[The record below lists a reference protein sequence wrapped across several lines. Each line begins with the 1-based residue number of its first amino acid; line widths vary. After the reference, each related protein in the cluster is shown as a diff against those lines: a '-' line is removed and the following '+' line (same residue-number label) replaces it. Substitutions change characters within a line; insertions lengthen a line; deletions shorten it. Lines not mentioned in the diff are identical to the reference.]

1 MKYVYVCISFKNYVD
16 AKSFE
21 RTRKYKKAVEIQQAL
36 GIKNIVVDICTSKNR
51 KKQNLEAILKNKEN
65 VIVVSDITSL
75 GKNEEIAAVYQRILE
90 TENEILI
97 CYFNECGVLKAEE
110 PSTVSLQFEKINK
123 TTCATFDMAGFLSP
137 TQYRKTSTRMLDP
150 RIIEGYWQIE
160 RGEKT
165 QREIIESIGTSKNT
179 FIRRI
184 DEYVGTDGWVERY
197 KKEIEDFNFRN
208 SPTKLGN
215 VPADAIK
222 LYEYFEANKDLKTR
236 DECSQGYPIGA
247 ILTFTDIELEL
258 LGKMHS
264 VEEEKE
270 KIDHSS
276 EKFKSLCDEYD
287 KLSDR
292 YTVTAHHLYRH
303 MLRYRKYLKRLKYR
317 Q

>member
-197 KKEIEDFNFRN
+197 SKELEDYEFRN

-215 VPADAIK
+215 IPEDAIK
-222 LYEYFEANKDLKTR
+222 FYNYLEKNKHLTPNVE
-236 DECSQGYPIGA
+236 DERGYPITEMMTEAG
-247 ILTFTDIELEL
+247 IELEL
-258 LGKMHS
+258 LEQLQLAEQKGKK
-264 VEEEKE
+264 EEEN
-270 KIDHSS
+270 
-276 EKFKSLCDEYD
+276 

-292 YTVTAHHLYRH
+292 YFVIACHLYRH
-303 MLRYRKYLKRLKYR
+303 VLRYRKYLKRLKYR